1 MPTYYQP
8 SNKFSP
14 LAFIYFIVACATAIP
29 ILALIYSYA
38 IWYIPFPYVNFFITL
53 GFGFGIGWI
62 VQKLA
67 ISMGKVRNDKLAY
80 LLGFIGALIG
90 LYLSWAVWVDL
101 VINAGETY
109 GSDRIGISVSNVKFV
124 QVLELATQP
133 GILFEL
139 MGQIMDVGVWGIRSA
154 TVSGW
159 FLGLIW
165 ILEALIVLVVGTI
178 IPPNQSGEP
187 FCELNQKWFQAKQL
201 PALSYLD
208 NRMREVPPLENNDFE
223 ALREISAVPN
233 PTTENH
239 SIFTLYSN
247 DTNENYLSVQN
258 RTAKT
263 NDKGE
268 TKFTDDEVVTYLR
281 INEEFSNFLM
291 TFSS

>member
-1 MPTYYQP
+1 MSTYYQP

-14 LAFIYFIVACATAIP
+14 LAFIHFIVACATAIP

-38 IWYIPFPYVNFFITL
+38 IWYIPFPYINFFITL
-53 GFGFGIGWI
+53 GFGFGIGWV

-67 ISMGKVRNDKLAY
+67 IRMGKVRNDKLAFF
-80 LLGFIGALIG
+80 LGFLGALIG

-109 GSDRIGISVSNVKFV
+109 GSDRIGISVSNIQFM
-124 QVLELATQP
+124 QVLELALQP
-133 GILFEL
+133 GVLFEL
-139 MGQIMDVGVWGIRSA
+139 MGQIMDVGVWGFRSA

-165 ILEALIVLVVGTI
+165 VIEALIVLVVGTI

-208 NRMREVPPLENNDFE
+208 NRMREVTPLENNDFE
-223 ALREISAVPN
+223 ALKEISAVPN

-239 SIFTLYSN
+239 SLFTLYSN
-247 DTNENYLSVQN
+247 KTNENYLSVQN

-268 TKFTDDEVVTYLR
+268 TKFTDDEVVTHLR
-281 INEEFSNFLM
+281 INEEFSDFLM